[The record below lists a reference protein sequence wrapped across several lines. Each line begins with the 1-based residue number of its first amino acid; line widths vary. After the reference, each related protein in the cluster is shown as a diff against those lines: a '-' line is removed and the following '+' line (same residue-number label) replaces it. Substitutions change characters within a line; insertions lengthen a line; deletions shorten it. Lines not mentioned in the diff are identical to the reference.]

1 MTAIGYASLSLL
13 FAAGLDLS
21 FKRYANVPRSRGM
34 YVAGIGVVWG
44 LLQLVVA
51 EPDSLALPTDT
62 LAVVLCLTAALCVT
76 ASNLLLIESL
86 THVDVSLGSTV
97 YRLNTVGVVV
107 LSYLF
112 LGELLE
118 TSKLTAIALG
128 VCAAMLLY
136 GSPAGTTSRALHNT
150 FFWLVVL
157 ASALR
162 ASFGV
167 LSKAALTY
175 GVNQSTLL
183 LAGALSWVIGGVLYA
198 WLREHRIRV
207 TPAKLGYSALS
218 GTLVFLV
225 VNTLILGLK
234 VGDAST
240 VIPIANLSFVVV
252 LVVSVALRMELL
264 TGRKALALTFAGACI
279 WIMSTA
285 PA

>member
-1 MTAIGYASLSLL
+1 MTAIGYACLSLV
-13 FAAGLDLS
+13 FAAGLELS
-21 FKRYANVPRSRGM
+21 YKRYSNAPRSRGM
-34 YVAGIGVVWG
+34 YVAGIGLVWG
-44 LLQLVVA
+44 VLQVLVA
-51 EPDSLALPTDT
+51 GTDSLVLPADGV
-62 LAVVLCLTAALCVT
+62 AIALCVAAGLCVA

-86 THVDVSLGSTV
+86 THIDVSLGSTI

-112 LGELLE
+112 LGEPLDPFR
-118 TSKLTAIALG
+118 LTAIAFG
-128 VCAAMLLY
+128 VGAAMVLY
-136 GSPAGTTSRALHNT
+136 GAPAGATSHALHNA

-183 LAGALSWVIGGVLYA
+183 LVGALSWVIGGVLYA
-198 WLREHRIRV
+198 WLRERRVRI
-207 TPAKLGYSALS
+207 TAAKLGYSALS

-225 VNTLILGLK
+225 VNTLLLGLQA
-234 VGDAST
+234 GDAST

-252 LVVSVALRMELL
+252 LIVSVLLRTELL
-264 TGRKALALTFAGACI
+264 TGRKAFALALAGACI
-279 WIMSTA
+279 WLMSTA
-285 PA
+285 AG